1 MNKKN
6 KSTKAA
12 QRNAE
17 KAAKAAERRAADLA
31 ANAAE
36 DAENAAGAVKDAAE
50 GAVES
55 AKDAAEGAVES
66 VKDAAEGAVESAK
79 DAAEGAVE
87 SAKDAAEGTVESVK
101 DAAEGAVE
109 SAKDAAEEAVESVKD
124 AAENV
129 ADKAEDAVESVKET
143 AEKAADK
150 VKSTA
155 KKAEKKAESAVKD
168 VRKTASNAGTK
179 TAAAAQNA
187 VKPLNVKKSKK
198 TAASAPVFPDVKVY
212 DFCSKK
218 KMILGILIGVLAAL
232 LLGIIIRG
240 VHLAIEFKGGTLLS
254 YTYAGDIDTNVVQD
268 TVRGVV
274 PDTSVVARVGESL
287 SSGGKELT
295 VSFTAKEGLSVDKQ
309 HEITENLKNAFP
321 NANMELTDSND
332 VSPSSGREFLLK
344 CLIAVIFAAFV
355 VVVYIAIRF
364 RRIGGWS
371 AGVCSVF
378 ALVHDILVALAV
390 TILFGFEFNSNIV
403 AVILTILGYS
413 INNTIVIY
421 DRIRENRSL
430 MPNAS
435 LNELINTGCSQS
447 LTRSIRTSVT
457 TIGTMLIVSIV
468 VLVSG
473 YNSLLSFSVPLMFG
487 LISGTYSSLFVAP
500 VTWSWWK
507 NKEKNKK

>member
-6 KSTKAA
+6 KSNAA
-12 QRNAE
+12 AKRNAE
-17 KAAKAAERRAADLA
+17 KAAKAAERRAADALN
-31 ANAAE
+31 NAAE
-36 DAENAAGAVKDAAE
+36 ELESKAEDIAEDIREAAGD
-50 GAVES
+50 AVE
-55 AKDAAEGAVES
+55 AVQ
-66 VKDAAEGAVESAK
+66 
-79 DAAEGAVE
+79 
-87 SAKDAAEGTVESVK
+87 
-101 DAAEGAVE
+101 
-109 SAKDAAEEAVESVKD
+109 
-124 AAENV
+124 
-129 ADKAEDAVESVKET
+129 DKAEDIKEAAGDAVDAVQDK
-143 AEKAADK
+143 AEDIAEAVQD
-150 VKSTA
+150 
-155 KKAEKKAESAVKD
+155 KAEKSVDEMSAAEYMASVSEKAKQN
-168 VRKTASNAGTK
+168 KQ
-179 TAAAAQNA
+179 AAE
-187 VKPLNVKKSKK
+187 KKVSSVTQKALSSSKK
-198 TAASAPVFPDVKVY
+198 KKGSSAEAVYDPGVKVY
-212 DFCSKK
+212 NFCSKK
-218 KMILGILIGVLAAL
+218 RMILGIVIGVIAAL

-254 YTYAGDIDTNVVQD
+254 YSYGGDIDDAKVQEI
-268 TVRGVV
+268 VKGVV
-274 PDTSVVARVGESL
+274 PDTSVNVRKGESL
-287 SSGGKELT
+287 SSGGKEMT
-295 VSFTAKEGLSVDKQ
+295 VSFTAKDGLSVDKQ
-309 HEITENLKNAFP
+309 HEITENLEAAFP
-321 NANMELTDSND
+321 NQNIVLTDSND

-364 RRIGGWS
+364 RKIGGWS

-378 ALVHDILVALAV
+378 ALTHDILVALAA

-421 DRIRENRSL
+421 DRIRENRTL

-468 VLVSG
+468 VFVSG

-507 NKEKNKK
+507 SKAASKK